1 MQVVGAGDLVD
12 TAVPTVGMSLHDE
25 TSNPQHEDL
34 LATSQLA
41 QQGKAGELLSTDG
54 LLQARRHGDLV
65 LRQRLEFLCRMPVG
79 VDRCFGAG

>member
-12 TAVPTVGMSLHDE
+12 TAVPSVGMSLHDE

-65 LRQRLEFLCRMPVG
+65 LRQRQFL
-79 VDRCFGAG
+79 